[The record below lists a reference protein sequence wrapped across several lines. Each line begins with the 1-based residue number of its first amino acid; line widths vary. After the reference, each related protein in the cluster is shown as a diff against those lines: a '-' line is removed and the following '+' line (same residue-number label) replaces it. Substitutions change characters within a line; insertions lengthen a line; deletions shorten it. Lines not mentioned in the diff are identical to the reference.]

1 VDAGERH
8 RTRPPVGLRSFGAKR
23 PKPATSPASSP
34 ASDTRSKS
42 LRFPRLP
49 EPAVHGAAAIAI
61 YLRVMIV
68 PAMAQS
74 TDGSRPGD
82 LFSFPQIGQAAG
94 QVLKNH
100 GIYLDAGYLNDILA
114 NVKGGN
120 ETGVTSAGDAFA
132 AVNFDMNTIAGI
144 PNAAMHI
151 IFDDRTGK
159 NASTLAGTQFGLS
172 AINGPSDT
180 IRLSEFSWGQ
190 ILFDDHLRL
199 LVGRINPTADFATF
213 DLACSFVSNITCS
226 QPFAWYVN
234 TSGVAYPVS
243 TWGGRVTL
251 KPTLPSYFRVGVYQD
266 QPIQNAVTEHGFDWG
281 INTSTGV
288 FIPFEAGVQTNFSS
302 TRYPF
307 KYDVGGYYDT
317 GRFTVPPAS
326 GITDLNR
333 RGRTGFYVQM
343 KQTVSRPDPSTNRSL
358 TLFGGVLAA
367 TGGFQDYPLSVYTG
381 AYQRG
386 PFPSRPNDALG
397 FEATYVTINKKAQGQ
412 VIDTFDS
419 LGLTAPN
426 HANEWVF
433 EVNYNIAIALGV
445 SLAPVAQYVVHPDA
459 IGFHTPRPGVDHAF
473 VVGAQVVINVGE
485 MLGLPHWIRLN

>member
-1 VDAGERH
+1 MGMLGKG
-8 RTRPPVGLRSFGAKR
+8 VGLAR
-23 PKPATSPASSP
+23 
-34 ASDTRSKS
+34 
-42 LRFPRLP
+42 
-49 EPAVHGAAAIAI
+49 AALIVV
-61 YLRVMIV
+61 YLTVMIQ

-114 NVKGGN
+114 DVKGGN
-120 ETGVTSAGDAFA
+120 ETGVTSTGDAFVA
-132 AVNFDMNTIAGI
+132 AHFDMNTIAGI

-234 TSGVAYPVS
+234 TSGVAFPVS
-243 TWGGRVTL
+243 TWGGRATI
-251 KPTLPSYFRVGVYQD
+251 KPTLPSYLRVGVYQD
-266 QPIQNAVTEHGFDWG
+266 QPIQNAVTEHGFNWG

-288 FIPFEAGVQTNFSS
+288 FIPFEAGVQTDFSS

-307 KYDVGGYYDT
+307 QYDVGGYYDT

-333 RGRTGFYVQM
+333 RGRTGFYAQAE
-343 KQTVSRPDPSTNRSL
+343 QTVWRPDASTNRSL

-367 TGGFQDYPLSVYTG
+367 TGGFQDYPVSVYTG
-381 AYQRG
+381 GIPARYLPEPPQR
-386 PFPSRPNDALG
+386 R
-397 FEATYVTINKKAQGQ
+397 T
-412 VIDTFDS
+412 
-419 LGLTAPN
+419 GL
-426 HANEWVF
+426 
-433 EVNYNIAIALGV
+433 
-445 SLAPVAQYVVHPDA
+445 
-459 IGFHTPRPGVDHAF
+459 
-473 VVGAQVVINVGE
+473 
-485 MLGLPHWIRLN
+485 

>member
-1 VDAGERH
+1 MGMLGKG
-8 RTRPPVGLRSFGAKR
+8 VGLAR
-23 PKPATSPASSP
+23 
-34 ASDTRSKS
+34 
-42 LRFPRLP
+42 
-49 EPAVHGAAAIAI
+49 AALIVV
-61 YLRVMIV
+61 YLTVMIQ

-82 LFSFPQIGQAAG
+82 LFSVDQIGQAAG

-100 GIYLDAGYLNDILA
+100 GIYLDAGYVNDILA
-114 NVKGGN
+114 DVKGGN
-120 ETGVTSAGDAFA
+120 ETGATSAGDAFVA
-132 AVNFDMNTIAGI
+132 AHFDMNTIAGI
-144 PNAAMHI
+144 PNASMHV

-172 AINGPSDT
+172 GINGPSDT
-180 IRLSEFSWGQ
+180 IRLSEFSWDQ
-190 ILFDDHLRL
+190 MLFDDHLRL

-213 DLACSFVSNITCS
+213 DLACSFVSNITCA

-234 TSGVAYPVS
+234 TSGVAFPVS
-243 TWGGRVTL
+243 TWGGRATI
-251 KPTLPSYFRVGVYQD
+251 KPTLPSYLRVGVYQD
-266 QPIQNAVTEHGFDWG
+266 QPIQNAVTEHGFNWG

-288 FIPFEAGVQTNFSS
+288 FIPFEAGVQTDFSS

-307 KYDVGGYYDT
+307 QYDVGGYYDT

-333 RGRTGFYVQM
+333 RGRTGFYAQAE
-343 KQTVSRPDPSTNRSL
+343 QTVWRPDASTNRSL

-367 TGGFQDYPLSVYTG
+367 TGGFQDYPVSVYTG

-386 PFPSRPNDALG
+386 TFPSRPNDALG

-412 VIDTFDS
+412 VVDTFDS

-433 EVNYNIAIALGV
+433 EVNYKIAIALGV
-445 SLAPVAQYVVHPDA
+445 DLVPIAQYVVHPDA

-473 VVGAQVVINVGE
+473 VVGAQVDINLGE
-485 MLGLPHWIRLN
+485 ILGLPHWIRLN